1 MDTKLKS
8 TVGRQ
13 LIGFLCFLIA
23 FSIFFSV
30 GLLLWE
36 KPAYGDA
43 RFVLSESFSGDIQS
57 TQMYQCA
64 VATRFER
71 ILSITA
77 DSDNNETLDLMDID
91 KDQPNVIYRV
101 SNGANGKSHSNTNI
115 NLFQEAA
122 PDGYNYIVDYNNGKV
137 RVTRNGQDI
146 TGEFWFW
153 PIYSLYTEEGQQ
165 QYYDDNEY
173 WEGYQPLPETYGW
186 QNLELK
192 MAFAEKLVP
201 TESAWSMYGVVQERF
216 SQQVN
221 TFIALGVAVLFL
233 AAYLFF
239 RKDKKLVDQKIAQV
253 SGRVWLEV
261 KLVLLLFSFMLFT
274 SFALQVYGRNLYKIT
289 ALLQF
294 VYYIYILVND
304 LRYNKTGVFR
314 HNITYSMIQ
323 WYRKRERY
331 KPFQKKLVDRFWIL
345 LGIELFLLV
354 SGMMLFMLSFASPV
368 YYPFLFILV
377 IIWIAAAVAC
387 ICLYIKRFRKTVE
400 DVGEIVDQVSVM
412 KSGNMDAK
420 LNLPLD
426 SDLYETAQ
434 DLNEIQ
440 EGFSVALEERMK
452 SERMKIE
459 LITNVSHDIKTPLTS
474 IISYVELLEKEEELP
489 EHVKDYIK
497 ILSSKSQ
504 RLNTMVQDIFDVS
517 KAASG
522 EMKLVIEKL
531 DLVKLIRQTMADMD
545 EDISVSSLV
554 FKLNLPND
562 PVLIQGDGE
571 RLYRVFQNLM
581 KNALQYSLEGSR
593 VYITL
598 YRNDSWTTVVIKNT
612 SKYELGDIGEDIT
625 QRFVRGDASRSTEGS
640 GLGLSIAES
649 FTEACG
655 GTFRVTTDADLF
667 TVEITFPSVNQSA
680 VKITPPP
687 GLKTE

>member
-8 TVGRQ
+8 AAVRR
-13 LIGFLCFLIA
+13 LLGFLCFLLS

-30 GLLLWE
+30 AFLLLE
-36 KPAYGDA
+36 NPVYGA
-43 RFVLSESFSGDIQS
+43 GRFVLSESFTGDIQS
-57 TQMYQCA
+57 TQMYQSA
-64 VATRFER
+64 VADRFDR
-71 ILSITA
+71 ILNSA
-77 DSDNNETLDLMDID
+77 AYSDNYENLRLNEIDI
-91 KDQPNVIYRV
+91 DQPNVIYRITDRV
-101 SNGANGKSHSNTNI
+101 NGKSHGNTSV
-115 NLFQEAA
+115 NLFQESV
-122 PDGYNYIVDYNNGKV
+122 PDGYNYIVEYHSGKV
-137 RVTRNGQDI
+137 KVTRNGQDI
-146 TGEFWFW
+146 TGQFWFW
-153 PIYSLYTEEGQQ
+153 PIYNLYSEEGQQ

-173 WEGYQPLPETYGW
+173 WEGYQPLSETYGW

-201 TESAWSMYGVVQERF
+201 TESAWSMYGVIQSRF

-233 AAYLFF
+233 AVYLFF
-239 RKDKKLVDQKIAQV
+239 RKDKKFVDQKIALI
-253 SGRVWLEV
+253 SRKVWLEV
-261 KLVLLLFSFMLFT
+261 KLVLLLFSFMLFS
-274 SFALQVYGRNLYKIT
+274 SFGLQTYGRNLYKIT

-294 VYYIYILVND
+294 VYYSYILVND

-314 HNITYSMIQ
+314 HNITNSIIQ

-331 KPFQKKLVDRFWIL
+331 KPFQRKLVDRFWIL

-354 SGMMLFMLSFASPV
+354 SGMLLFMFGFAISV
-368 YYPFLFILV
+368 SYAFFFLLV
-377 IIWIAAAVAC
+377 IFWIAAAVAC
-387 ICLYIKRFRKTVE
+387 IWLYMKRFGKTVE

-489 EHVKDYIK
+489 EYVKDYIK

-504 RLNTMVQDIFDVS
+504 RLKTMVQDIFDVS

-522 EMKLVIEKL
+522 EIKLDIEEL

-545 EDISVSSLV
+545 EDISASSLV
-554 FKLNLPND
+554 FKVNLPSH
-562 PVLIQGDGE
+562 PVLILGDGE

-598 YRNDSWTTVVIKNT
+598 YRNESWTTVMIKNT

-655 GTFRVTTDADLF
+655 GTFRVATDADLF

-680 VKITPPP
+680 AETAPQAD
-687 GLKTE
+687 LKTE

>member
-36 KPAYGDA
+36 KPAYGDT

-77 DSDNNETLDLMDID
+77 DSDNNETLELMDID

-101 SNGANGKSHSNTNI
+101 SNGANGKSHSNTSI

-122 PDGYNYIVDYNNGKV
+122 PDGYNYIVDYRDGKV

-153 PIYSLYTEEGQQ
+153 PIYGLYTEEGQQ

-173 WEGYQPLPETYGW
+173 LEGYQSLPETYGW

-239 RKDKKLVDQKIAQV
+239 RKDKKLADQKIAQV

-274 SFALQVYGRNLYKIT
+274 SFALQIYGRNLYKIT

-545 EDISVSSLV
+545 EDISASSLV

>member
-13 LIGFLCFLIA
+13 LIGFLSFLLA

-57 TQMYQCA
+57 TQMYQSA

-77 DSDNNETLDLMDID
+77 DSDNTETLDLMDID

>member
-77 DSDNNETLDLMDID
+77 DSDNTETLDLMDID

-101 SNGANGKSHSNTNI
+101 SNGANGKSHSNTSI

-122 PDGYNYIVDYNNGKV
+122 PDGYNYIVDYHDGKV

-173 WEGYQPLPETYGW
+173 WEGYEPLPETYGW

>member
-77 DSDNNETLDLMDID
+77 DSDNTETLDLMDID

-101 SNGANGKSHSNTNI
+101 SNGANGKSHSNTSI

-122 PDGYNYIVDYNNGKV
+122 PDGYNYIVDYRDGKV

-377 IIWIAAAVAC
+377 IFWIAAAIAC

-545 EDISVSSLV
+545 EDISASSLV

>member
-8 TVGRQ
+8 TVGRR

-36 KPAYGDA
+36 KPAYGDT

-77 DSDNNETLDLMDID
+77 DSDNNETLELMDID

-101 SNGANGKSHSNTNI
+101 SNGANGKSHSNTSI

-239 RKDKKLVDQKIAQV
+239 RKDKKLADQKIAQV

-274 SFALQVYGRNLYKIT
+274 SFALQIYGRNLYKIT

-294 VYYIYILVND
+294 VYYVYILVND

-354 SGMMLFMLSFASPV
+354 SGMMLFMLSFASPI

-377 IIWIAAAVAC
+377 IFWIAAAVAC

-545 EDISVSSLV
+545 EDISASSLV

-680 VKITPPP
+680 ARITPPP

>member
-1 MDTKLKS
+1 MDTKLKI
-8 TVGRQ
+8 TAGRR

-30 GLLLWE
+30 GFLLLE
-36 KPAYGDA
+36 NPVYGA
-43 RFVLSESFSGDIQS
+43 GRFVLSESFTGDIQS
-57 TQMYQCA
+57 TQRYQSA
-64 VATRFER
+64 VAARFER

-77 DSDNNETLDLMDID
+77 DSDNTETLDLMDID

-101 SNGANGKSHSNTNI
+101 SNGANGKSHSNTSI

-122 PDGYNYIVDYNNGKV
+122 PDGYNYIVDYHDGKV

-173 WEGYQPLPETYGW
+173 WEGYEPLPETYGW